1 MTEFTYAT
9 GETGIVVNRLV
20 TELTLRGT
28 IPPIERPTVP

>member
-20 TELTLRGT
+20 TELTLVE
-28 IPPIERPTVP
+28 PSPHP